1 MLFRSDEAKC
11 LAARVV
17 FRTALEQEFADTT
30 WSDETLD
37 ALWDVVFL
45 ATDGLPGFSTAR
57 FYEKCANLVALGF
70 NEGERRQADLTR

>member
-1 MLFRSDEAKC
+1 MSNLKDINDRIKNGEFHPYNFDGDTDVAKC

-37 ALWDVVFL
+37 TLWDVVFL
-45 ATDGLPGFSTAR
+45 EPEPHKGGGSRVDG
-57 FYEKCANLVALGF
+57 N
-70 NEGERRQADLTR
+70 